1 MFCPNQEMFN
11 MHIKNLSQLVHCN
24 DFIDHLLSQQK
35 LTENF
40 DFLPCLIFPFSAI
53 CDSKINP
60 TGACTLSYSDDRIL
74 KRDGSVARISGGRC
88 SSPEKCTNCN
98 DGFYGDG
105 PYCKSMYLYIQEI
118 PKLILNRKFL
128 IVLFIYRHCNKYC
141 NQWLAID

>member
-1 MFCPNQEMFN
+1 MIFF
-11 MHIKNLSQLVHCN
+11 
-24 DFIDHLLSQQK
+24 
-35 LTENF
+35 
-40 DFLPCLIFPFSAI
+40 PCLIFPFSAI

-105 PYCKSMYLYIQEI
+105 PYCKSMYLYIGNT
-118 PKLILNRKFL
+118 KLILNRKFL
-128 IVLFIYRHCNKYC
+128 IVLFNILKQSQRTCTCILRTYEYIKHQVNEPFYPYICGRHVVFGVWHVWFK
-141 NQWLAID
+141 